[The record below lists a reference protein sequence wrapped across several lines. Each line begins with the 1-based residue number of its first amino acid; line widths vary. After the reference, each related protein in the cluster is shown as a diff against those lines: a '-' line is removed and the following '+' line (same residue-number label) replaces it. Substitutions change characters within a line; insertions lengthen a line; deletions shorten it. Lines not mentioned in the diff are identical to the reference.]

1 MANIFVRSPYI
12 ISINETGQIET
23 KVELFIWN
31 GSGSAPASP
40 TYTLS
45 KLIPAPTQTLTT
57 YNISSYVKE
66 FISHPFFTNKYGP
79 AVSFDQREWC
89 NVQIKRYY
97 KTTTTFTLIDT
108 VTHRAFDGYSL
119 YTEGYNKDLG
129 NQLLKGGKTYYY
141 LYKSVADG
149 NLINY
154 PLYRPGDLTIY
165 FQVGEKMRWTN
176 LRTGAQTTFTA
187 GGSDGI
193 IINERVRTNNYAD
206 GNLFEHL
213 TSANAVLWSATFKP
227 KTECKYEPVCCDFIN
242 RYGAW
247 QREYFFKASKSNI
260 EVQNT
265 EYNLLQNTLVNFDV
279 LEGQRKTFNTNYAER
294 VTVNTDWVT
303 EDFSDNLREL
313 MTSERIL
320 IDNRPAKLNSKSV
333 ELQKHVNTK
342 MINYTLDFEFATDII
357 NNVI

>member
-57 YNISSYVKE
+57 YNISSYVQE
-66 FISHPFFTNKYGP
+66 FISH
-79 AVSFDQREWC
+79 ASFANVYSTLTTPSNLEWC

-129 NQLLKGGKTYYY
+129 NQLLKGGKTYSY

-149 NLINY
+149 NLASY

-165 FQVGEKMRWTN
+165 FLVGEKYRYTN
-176 LRTGAQTTFTA
+176 LRTGAVTSFTI
-187 GGSDGI
+187 GGSDGLSTVP
-193 IINERVRTNNYAD
+193 RVRTNNYAD
-206 GNLFEHL
+206 GNLVEHL

-279 LEGQRKTFNTNYAER
+279 LEGQRKMFNTNYAER

-313 MTSERIL
+313 MISERIL
-320 IDNRPAKLNSKSV
+320 IDNRPAKLNSKSM

-342 MINYTLDFEFATDII
+342 MINYTLEFEFATDII

>member
-12 ISINETGQIET
+12 VSINETGQIET

-31 GSGSAPASP
+31 GLLSAVPTSP

-57 YNISSYVKE
+57 YNISSYVRE
-66 FISHPFFTNKYGP
+66 FISHASFTNQYI
-79 AVSFDQREWC
+79 SNNILSYSETC

-165 FQVGEKMRWTN
+165 IQVGEKIRWTN
-176 LRTGAQTTFTA
+176 LRTGTQLTFTA
-187 GGSDGI
+187 AETI
-193 IINERVRTNNYAD
+193 IRVFARVREANYAD

-320 IDNRPAKLNSKSV
+320 IDNRPAKLNSKSM

-342 MINYTLDFEFATDII
+342 MINYTLEFEFATDII